1 MHGVPTGP
9 LLAQK
14 VVQLPKQSRVG
25 AQASNTNESEEQKYR
40 QGKVKLDRLK
50 KDGGHVD
57 SPGKGKSGKLTIIEV
72 ENSGNRNSPERGEH
86 RNKTKIAA
94 AIQM

>member
-1 MHGVPTGP
+1 M
-9 LLAQK
+9 
-14 VVQLPKQSRVG
+14 
-25 AQASNTNESEEQKYR
+25 YR
-40 QGKVKLDRLK
+40 QGKIKLDRLK

-72 ENSGNRNSPERGEH
+72 ENGGNRNSPERGEH